1 MTRLAVLPAAVAT
14 LSLAVAAC
22 LAAPSP
28 SPPGSPPVSP
38 PAPAATPTATA
49 SPVAATASPR
59 ASRAPTAAPVAPGS
73 ELVDIPEAGI
83 RLAVPSTWEQVDGDA
98 LADAAARAD
107 VVARYPGMGG
117 LLDAAELMGDRAT
130 PALLALDPAS
140 EGVTGSPGSSVS
152 VLVAQPAVSGPL
164 LDFIAGFIADGFAD
178 TFESPDP
185 VRSRLDTPVGEAVRL
200 EFDLPAAGD
209 PPIVATAYV
218 VGAVEGTLLVTVIG
232 SPDAGPGSDPDA
244 VILGATPLP

>member
-1 MTRLAVLPAAVAT
+1 MTRLAVLPTAIVT

-28 SPPGSPPVSP
+28 SPTPLASPSS
-38 PAPAATPTATA
+38 PAPAATPIPATA
-49 SPVAATASPR
+49 SPDP
-59 ASRAPTAAPVAPGS
+59 SRAPSTVPVASGS

-83 RLAVPSTWEQVDGDA
+83 RLPVPSTWEQVDGDA
-98 LADAAARAD
+98 LADPAARAD
-107 VVARYPGMGG
+107 VVARYPAMGA

-140 EGVTGSPGSSVS
+140 EGISGSPGSSVS

-164 LDFIAGFIADGFAD
+164 LDFIAGFIADGFAE
-178 TFESPDP
+178 TLASPDP

-200 EFDLPAAGD
+200 QFDLPAADG
-209 PPIVATAYV
+209 PPMVATAYV
-218 VGAVEGTLLVTVIG
+218 VGAAEGTLLVTVIG
-232 SPDAGPGSDPDA
+232 SPGAAPGSDPDA
-244 VILGATPLP
+244 VVLGAAPLP